1 MTFLIDF
8 TKDVS
13 MSPRSP
19 SDVPEDCIMRCIVR
33 RSDLRTEARE
43 KGRLPADSD
52 QENSLRCRS
61 TRTTSVTYLN
71 LAIILQIA
79 IDLELRL

>member
-1 MTFLIDF
+1 MGPKRPRLSMTFLIDF

-43 KGRLPADSD
+43 KGRLPVDSD
-52 QENSLRCRS
+52 QEKFPEMSA
-61 TRTTSVTYLN
+61 RTHYYCN
-71 LAIILQIA
+71 
-79 IDLELRL
+79 